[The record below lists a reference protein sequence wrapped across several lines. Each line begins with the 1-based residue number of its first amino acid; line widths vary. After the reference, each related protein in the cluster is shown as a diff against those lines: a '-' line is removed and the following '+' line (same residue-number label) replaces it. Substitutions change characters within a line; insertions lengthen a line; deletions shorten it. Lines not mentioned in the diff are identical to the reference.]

1 MLDLCGCYLLTDRAV
16 IALAAW
22 CPNLRALGLHCC
34 RQLTDLSMRALA
46 ASGARLRA
54 GRPGGCVLLRAP
66 AVQAVCDAFPALHT
80 CAGRRSLNVSGCL
93 ALLPVSCR
101 CATLPLR
108 GRPASP

>member
-46 ASGARLRA
+46 ASGARLHTD
-54 GRPGGCVLLRAP
+54 RPGSSGDHGLASLNVSGCVLLRAP
-66 AVQAVCDAFPALHT
+66 AVQ
-80 CAGRRSLNVSGCL
+80 
-93 ALLPVSCR
+93 
-101 CATLPLR
+101 
-108 GRPASP
+108 

>member
-1 MLDLCGCYLLTDRAV
+1 MLDLCGCYLLTDRAI

-54 GRPGGCVLLRAP
+54 GLPGGYCKVLLGDSSSGSDHGLASLNVSGCVLLRAP
-66 AVQAVCDAFPALHT
+66 AVQ
-80 CAGRRSLNVSGCL
+80 
-93 ALLPVSCR
+93 
-101 CATLPLR
+101 
-108 GRPASP
+108 